1 MAKKY
6 YDYLKPKA
14 QQPSFSDTV
23 NQQIMLLEAQQ
34 QQQSAAQLKSM
45 KDRQKTIASQEG
57 ELLGFETDNLSD
69 VHKEAFNNKLLHT
82 RAKINGFYYTGVNQG
97 QFFED
102 IMSLKELHSTFKN
115 HYSNVK
121 SEREALEGWVTGTK
135 DWTDKDNEL
144 KDDMSTL
151 EAKNKMW
158 NSSGVDIESIEYNPI
173 TGDAYAYY
181 TDINGNRL
189 KGDNGEDMY
198 GLISESPTLGSK
210 SFYSP
215 TASPYANLLPGA
227 FSKNFSSSLGRLE
240 GSLEEKTATLRNWV
254 TEEAKNNP
262 NVVATALNTFK
273 DNYGENVY
281 QSILNN
287 DKLEFGEEEGYIPM
301 DLREYI
307 DETMKFLTGKLEGDS
322 DDDDSDKIFPSSVQF
337 NIDDFPQIADQ
348 LVGPVGGGFGFHPDL
363 EEGYGEGITALMVPK
378 TGIGKSGLMVE
389 SVYQPLDDLDP
400 RANEVSDQYRVL
412 GVAMDENRNLF
423 VRAEM
428 YVEED
433 ISNLDPAR
441 LAALAN
447 IQGVDI
453 NAEAKT
459 ARTKVMRNFVVKAL
473 TPEGDQNQEYLS
485 ILGQIGYAAGVTEGE
500 KAVALGKGIEIL
512 RNFNDEQAQLIAS
525 GGAINSQAPEDDPNQ
540 QLMLDMQFMNTINP
554 ILVERHGEEAA
565 EIELSALLDYI
576 KQFPNEREEI
586 LKNAMNGKIPYISS
600 MGNLLYEDQQ

>member
-151 EAKNKMW
+151 GAKNKMW

-210 SFYSP
+210 SYFSP
-215 TASPYANLLPGA
+215 TAKPYEDLLPGA
-227 FSKNFSSSLGRLE
+227 FSKQFASSLGRLE
-240 GSLEEKTATLRNWV
+240 GETLEDKLKVLQGWV
-254 TEEAKNNP
+254 VEAAKNDP
-262 NVVATALNTFK
+262 SVIATARRIYM
-273 DNYGENVY
+273 DNYGSKWKEGLTAY
-281 QSILNN
+281 EASSSR
-287 DKLEFGEEEGYIPM
+287 FEETGLPQ
-301 DLREYI
+301 DLQQYI
-307 DETMKFLTGKLEGDS
+307 DETMKFLTGKLEGDT
-322 DDDDSDKIFPSSVQF
+322 DDDSDKIFPSSVQF

-378 TGIGKSGLMVE
+378 SGIGKSGLMVE

-412 GVAMDENRNLF
+412 GVAMDGNRNLF

-428 YVEED
+428 YIEED

-473 TPEGDQNQEYLS
+473 TPEGDQNQEYQS

-525 GGAINSQAPEDDPNQ
+525 GGAINSQAPEPN
-540 QLMLDMQFMNTINP
+540 LDMQYTQFWNTLMP

-565 EIELSALLDYI
+565 KIELANLVGYI
-576 KQFPNEREEI
+576 EKFPNEREEI
-586 LKNAMNGKIPYISS
+586 LKNVTNGKIPYISS